1 MSLRLTF
8 SSFYGHYHKQANV
21 GHTSLFRRLLS
32 GKGLQYR
39 TDLDDFLVAFG
50 FRKLSNMVFLAYFD
64 LILAFIPRSLS
75 KCKYTASHP
84 TYSLDGCQPSSLFS
98 FHIVPFLTHVPYG
111 LPVCWHSLQK
121 SWKNFLGSSFIETD
135 SMSLRCIS
143 YGSFSDGLLLLRNVG
158 S

>member
-21 GHTSLFRRLLS
+21 GHTSLFLRLLS

-39 TDLDDFLVAFG
+39 ADLDDFLVAFG

-84 TYSLDGCQPSSLFS
+84 TYIFPRRLPTVF
-98 FHIVPFLTHVPYG
+98 PFLISHCSFPYPCSLWVAGVLAFSAKKLEEFSWVVIYRNGLDVPAMYF
-111 LPVCWHSLQK
+111 LWKLQ
-121 SWKNFLGSSFIETD
+121 
-135 SMSLRCIS
+135 
-143 YGSFSDGLLLLRNVG
+143 
-158 S
+158 